1 MTFSEIIG
9 AIGVTILLIGYLMNL
24 NGKLPANSA
33 IYMLMNVVGSGMAFY
48 SSYLID
54 FVPFMVLE
62 GIWTGISA
70 YSLVRILGLGNQNKV
85 TLSAH

>member
-24 NGKLPANSA
+24 NDKLPANSP
-33 IYMLMNVVGSGMAFY
+33 IYMLMNVIGSSMAFY
-48 SSYLID
+48 SSYLIN

-62 GIWTGISA
+62 GIWTGIST
-70 YSLVRILGLGNQNKV
+70 YSLVKILTLGTQNTV
-85 TLSAH
+85 TVSVH

>member
-9 AIGVTILLIGYLMNL
+9 AIGVTILLIGYLLNL
-24 NGKLPANSA
+24 NGKLAANSA
-33 IYMLMNVVGSGMAFY
+33 LYMLMNVVGSGMAFY

-70 YSLVRILGLGNQNKV
+70 FSLTRILMGK
-85 TLSAH
+85 S

>member
-9 AIGVTILLIGYLMNL
+9 AIGVSILLIGYLMNL
-24 NGKLPANSA
+24 NGKLASNSA
-33 IYMLMNVVGSGMAFY
+33 LYMLMNVLGSGMAFY

-54 FVPFMVLE
+54 FMPFMVLE

-70 YSLVRILGLGNQNKV
+70 WSLAKIIGVGK
-85 TLSAH
+85 

>member
-9 AIGVTILLIGYLMNL
+9 AIGVTILLIGYLLNL
-24 NGKLPANSA
+24 NGKLAANSA
-33 IYMLMNVVGSGMAFY
+33 VYMSMNVVGSGMAFY

-70 YSLVRILGLGNQNKV
+70 FSLTRILTNLKKD
-85 TLSAH
+85 

>member
-9 AIGVTILLIGYLMNL
+9 AIGVTILLIGYLLNL

-33 IYMLMNVVGSGMAFY
+33 VYMLMNVVGSGMAFY

-70 YSLVRILGLGNQNKV
+70 WSLTRILITKNNLEPA
-85 TLSAH
+85 L

>member
-9 AIGVTILLIGYLMNL
+9 AIGVTILLIGYLLNI
-24 NGKLPANSA
+24 NGKLASNNA
-33 IYMLMNVVGSGMAFY
+33 VYMLMNVVGSGMAFC

-70 YSLVRILGLGNQNKV
+70 YSFGRIMWRK
-85 TLSAH
+85 A